1 MRIVSFAA
9 AALLLLSGGAAPAA
23 GPEKPARGK
32 THTVTMEGMRFHPD
46 DLTVAPGETIT
57 WVNEDLVPHSAT
69 SETAGFDS
77 KEVEAGKSW
86 SVTVSKT
93 GDFPYVC
100 TLHRKM
106 TAVLHVR

>member
-9 AALLLLSGGAAPAA
+9 AVLLILSGGVVPGA
-23 GPEKPARGK
+23 GPEKPANAK

-57 WVNEDLVPHSAT
+57 WVNEDLVPHTAT
-69 SETAGFDS
+69 SKAAGFDS

-86 SVTVSKT
+86 SVKVSKK